1 MKTTLKLWALTILG
15 LLFTQNSIASH
26 VLGGDIKYI
35 YLTPTKYKVV
45 YKLYRE
51 CSGVPLDLKQVRFGV
66 SSADGNV
73 DATIVVTRTSIK
85 DISLVCKKDT
95 LPCDPNNTTTNS
107 GTEEHIFES
116 TVDFS
121 QAPYSSIKSSSCKV
135 LFYFS
140 LCCRAG
146 AVTTMSPGNFY
157 LDAMVDFCAVKN
169 IGNTSPIFKTL
180 PLRNLS

>member
-85 DISLVCKKDT
+85 DISLVCKKDS
-95 LPCDPNNTTTNS
+95 LPCDPNNTTTN
-107 GTEEHIFES
+107 
-116 TVDFS
+116 
-121 QAPYSSIKSSSCKV
+121 
-135 LFYFS
+135 
-140 LCCRAG
+140 
-146 AVTTMSPGNFY
+146 
-157 LDAMVDFCAVKN
+157 
-169 IGNTSPIFKTL
+169 
-180 PLRNLS
+180 